1 MRGFTI
7 AEVVGTMLEVM
18 CPRYQTPALSAHRVT
33 RKERLSDPWNPK
45 VSADFPARSS
55 SISVW
60 RGTDECVFSL
70 GLCHHEC
77 LRPSRSNAHPFLRKC
92 RISYSRF
99 IPEGFPRISP
109 LLLCAL
115 PAG

>member
-1 MRGFTI
+1 
-7 AEVVGTMLEVM
+7 MLEVM
-18 CPRYQTPALSAHRVT
+18 CPRYQTPLPY
-33 RKERLSDPWNPK
+33 RLTVLLEKNDYLIRGIRRSLQI
-45 VSADFPARSS
+45 FRARSS

-60 RGTDECVFSL
+60 QGTDECVFSL
-70 GLCHHEC
+70 GLCYHEC

-92 RISYSRF
+92 RIRYSRF